1 MTGTEVEGKIFL
13 LNLHISSTSSGL
25 SAIVPPQ
32 KKKYN
37 QTNRIT
43 KADMLNERLTT
54 FIYTI
59 PNDYPHPL
67 FHNRN
72 YGFFFS
78 GT

>member
-25 SAIVPPQ
+25 SAIVPRQ
-32 KKKYN
+32 KKYN

-43 KADMLNERLTT
+43 EADMLNKGLTT
-54 FIYTI
+54 FIDTI

-72 YGFFFS
+72 YGFFS